1 MAAALRTSYRS
12 LNKNSDAYLEMI
24 ALHRFHEGRKANN
37 YEVARRHLKVCE
49 QTCTRLRN
57 AGDLS
62 VCYWTLAELASNKQ
76 YYSKASMFYEKAIH
90 TYSSPKMLE
99 QFQPSLSAIYARY
112 SYALAGRDRLLPQ
125 SQPHPQPI
133 DEHRPNPQ
141 SEPEQPII
149 RSSSVDEF
157 EPRAPSSTPE
167 GASDVDENST
177 VTPTCTSSSESV
189 PISSGSSQQSSEPAT
204 ASDIDDDGTYDRY
217 DPLSTLSDYES
228 DIQWPDG
235 EQCELE
241 LEEAVEEVGA
251 NSDHG
256 IHDIVMNPDLEDRK
270 LTHLQPTVWLFLE
283 VHGNQNPLA
292 LVS

>member
-12 LNKNSDAYLEMI
+12 LNKKSDAYLEMI
-24 ALHRFHEGRKANN
+24 ALHRFHEGRNANN

-49 QTCTRLRN
+49 QTCTRLRS

-99 QFQPSLSAIYARY
+99 QFQPSLSAIYAHY

-125 SQPHPQPI
+125 SQPHLQRI

-157 EPRAPSSTPE
+157 EPRAPSPTPE

-177 VTPTCTSSSESV
+177 VTPTCTSPSGSV
-189 PISSGSSQQSSEPAT
+189 PIGSDSSQQSSEPAT
-204 ASDIDDDGTYDRY
+204 GSDIDDDCGTYD
-217 DPLSTLSDYES
+217 PLGTLSDYEN

-235 EQCELE
+235 QQCELE
-241 LEEAVEEVGA
+241 LEEVGA
-251 NSDHG
+251 NGDHG
-256 IHDIVMNPDLEDRK
+256 IHDIVMNPDLEDSEL
-270 LTHLQPTVWLFLE
+270 LTHLQPTVRLFLE
-283 VHGNQNPLA
+283 VHGNQNPPA

>member
-12 LNKNSDAYLEMI
+12 LNRNSDAYLEMI
-24 ALHRFHEGRKANN
+24 ALHRFHEGRKANS

-49 QTCTRLRN
+49 QTCTRLRS

-62 VCYWTLAELASNKQ
+62 VCYWTLTELASNKR
-76 YYSKASMFYEKAIH
+76 YYSKASTFYEKAIH
-90 TYSSPKMLE
+90 MYSSPKMLV

-125 SQPHPQPI
+125 SQPHPQPMCDVE

-149 RSSSVDEF
+149 RSSSVDE
-157 EPRAPSSTPE
+157 PRAPSPTPE
-167 GASDVDENST
+167 GVSDVDENST
-177 VTPTCTSSSESV
+177 VTPTLPSGSM
-189 PISSGSSQQSSEPAT
+189 PISSGSSQQFSEPAI
-204 ASDIDDDGTYDRY
+204 ASVIGDNDTYMY
-217 DPLSTLSDYES
+217 DPLSTFSDYES

-235 EQCELE
+235 QKCELE

-251 NSDHG
+251 SGDHG
-256 IHDIVMNPDLEDRK
+256 IHDIVHVMNSDLEV
-270 LTHLQPTVWLFLE
+270 THIRSSVWFFLE
-283 VHGNQNPLA
+283 VYGNHNPPA